1 VPGASTPAA
10 AVGAGLRRTVSSP
23 AGGRRAHPLLL
34 VRKRVY
40 KETPDG
46 VKRMKDVYFN
56 VATNRIRKD

>member
-1 VPGASTPAA
+1 MAKTPILKKDGASTPYFWSDKD
-10 AVGAGLRRTVSSP
+10 GTGED
-23 AGGRRAHPLLL
+23 
-34 VRKRVY
+34 RKRVY